1 MVQQKQKILICT
13 YYWPPSGGS
22 GVQRWLYFAKHLKN
36 LNWEPIVITVRENLA
51 AFPEE
56 DKSLLDLVKGIRV
69 YPTKTKE
76 PLQLYSRIFPKTGIP
91 KGAVPRQTFF
101 QRLAAWVRG
110 NFFIPDARKGW
121 VPFALTQA
129 KELLTTENISQL
141 VTTGPPHSTHLIGLS
156 LKKEFDLH
164 WIVDFRDPWSDLFY
178 NKELYRS
185 RNAQQKD
192 KHLERIVLETADTI
206 LTTVGGDFHQS
217 LQEKVTKKLTLH
229 ALPNGY
235 DAELMAQSKSKK
247 PKKFHF
253 VFAGLLTKNQAYR
266 EVLNAIQNF
275 VFKNKVKNIRWTLA
289 GSIDQHI
296 LHEIQEALPEVEIVY
311 LGYVSHEKVVEVMKS
326 AHLLLNFI
334 FEGAHKNMLSG
345 KLIEYLAT
353 QNPVL
358 SIGEPHSPA
367 GKFLAQGSN
376 SKMIR
381 PNDSKEIVAFIEK
394 IFNEKEEATNYF
406 PELIKWSREALTKRL
421 SEEILLNPKTN

>member
-22 GVQRWLYFAKHLKN
+22 GVQRWLYFAKHLKD
-36 LNWEPIVITVRENLA
+36 LNWEPIVITVRESLA
-51 AFPEE
+51 AFPEK
-56 DKSLLDLVKGIRV
+56 DKSLLELVEGIRV
-69 YPTKTKE
+69 YPTKTRE
-76 PLQLYSRIFPKTGIP
+76 PLKLYSYLFPKTGIP

-101 QRLAAWVRG
+101 QRLAAWARG

-129 KELLTTENISQL
+129 KELLTTENISRL

-156 LKKEFDLH
+156 LKKEFDLN
-164 WIVDFRDPWSDLFY
+164 WTVDFRDPWSDLFY

-192 KHLERIVLETADTI
+192 KDLERIVLETADAI

-217 LQEKVTKKLTLH
+217 LQEKVTKKLNLH
-229 ALPNGY
+229 SLPNGY
-235 DAELMAQSKSKK
+235 DAELMAESKFQK
-247 PKKFHF
+247 PKKFHL
-253 VFAGLLTKNQAYR
+253 VFAGLLTINQAYR
-266 EVLNAIQNF
+266 EVLNAIQIF
-275 VFKNKVKNIRWTLA
+275 IFKNKVKNVRWTIA
-289 GSIDQHI
+289 GSIDHYI

-311 LGYVSHEKVVEVMKS
+311 LGYLSHEKVVEVMKS

-345 KLIEYLAT
+345 KLLEYLAT

-358 SIGEPHSPA
+358 SIGEPDSPA

-376 SKMIR
+376 SQMIR
-381 PNDSKEIVAFIEK
+381 PNDIKGIVLYIEK
-394 IFNEKEEATNYF
+394 IFNEKGEAINYF
-406 PELIKWSREALTKRL
+406 PKLFEWSRKALTKRL
-421 SEEILLNPKTN
+421 SEEILLNPKNN